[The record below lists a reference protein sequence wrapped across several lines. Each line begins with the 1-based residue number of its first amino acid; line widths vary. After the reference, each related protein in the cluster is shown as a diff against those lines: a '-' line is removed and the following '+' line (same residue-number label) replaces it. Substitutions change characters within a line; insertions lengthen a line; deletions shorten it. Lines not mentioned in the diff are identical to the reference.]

1 MRKRLK
7 ASTLPKIFAAVIIMC
22 SPVSGFIVPGN
33 PLISLQIYCMR
44 KRNWLLIIPLLL
56 LIVYLLGPKPTT
68 PVYSTDMPVIP
79 SDADALITYI
89 DNDEKAHKL
98 KKDNEA
104 RIIWFNDSTK
114 NITPV
119 SIVYL
124 HGFSASQEEG
134 DPVHERIAKQFGC
147 NLYLS
152 RLAEHGIDTTEA
164 MANLTADKYWESA
177 KEALA
182 IGRRLGEKVILMG
195 TSTGGTLALKLAAE
209 YPDVYA
215 LVLMS
220 PNIEID
226 DPNAWLLNN
235 PWGLQIAR
243 LVKGGKFI
251 DSKTD
256 TRPAYLQYWQ
266 PRYRLEAAVA
276 LEELLET
283 SMTPATFHRVDQ
295 PALVLYYY
303 KDDVHR
309 DSTVKV
315 SAIKKMYEELGTP
328 PEKKRA
334 IPMPNTGNHV
344 IGSYIKSKDVDG
356 VERETAKFFSEVL
369 QLPKH

>member
-1 MRKRLK
+1 
-7 ASTLPKIFAAVIIMC
+7 
-22 SPVSGFIVPGN
+22 
-33 PLISLQIYCMR
+33 MR

-56 LIVYLLGPKPTT
+56 LIVYLLGPKPKA
-68 PVYSTDMPVIP
+68 PVYSSEIPAVP
-79 SDADALITYI
+79 SDAEALISYVH
-89 DNDEKAHKL
+89 NEEKTHKL

-104 RIIWFNDSTK
+104 RIIWFNDSAK

-134 DPVHERIAKQFGC
+134 APVHENIAKQFGC

-164 MANLTADKYWESA
+164 MANLTADRYWESA

-243 LVKGGKFI
+243 LVKGSKFN
-251 DSKTD
+251 DSKSD
-256 TRPAYLQYWQ
+256 TRPVYLQYWQ

-283 SMTPATFHRVDQ
+283 SMTPSTFHRVDQ
-295 PALVLYYY
+295 PTLVMYYY
-303 KDDVHR
+303 KDDVQR
-309 DSTVKV
+309 DSVVRV
-315 SAIKKMYEELGTP
+315 SAIKKMYEDLGTP
-328 PEKKRA
+328 ADKKRA
-334 IPMPNTGNHV
+334 IAIPNAGNHV
-344 IGSYIKSKDVDG
+344 IGSWIKSKDVET
-356 VERETAKFFSEVL
+356 VERETVKFLSEVL
-369 QLPKH
+369 QLPKQ

>member
-1 MRKRLK
+1 
-7 ASTLPKIFAAVIIMC
+7 
-22 SPVSGFIVPGN
+22 
-33 PLISLQIYCMR
+33 MR
-44 KRNWLLIIPLLL
+44 KRNWLFILPLLL
-56 LIVYLLGPKPTT
+56 LIVYLLGPKPKT
-68 PVYSTDMPVIP
+68 PVYSNDMPKVP
-79 SDADALITYI
+79 SGADALVSYVA
-89 DNDEKAHKL
+89 NEEAAHKL

-104 RIIWFNDSTK
+104 RIIWFNDTLK
-114 NITPV
+114 EVTPY

-134 DPVHERIAKQFGC
+134 DPVHRSIAKQYGC

-152 RLAEHGIDTTEA
+152 RLAEHGIDTTEI

-182 IGRRLGEKVILMG
+182 IGRRLGQKVILMG

-243 LVKGGKFI
+243 MVKSGKYI
-251 DSKTD
+251 ESTSD
-256 TRPAYLQYWQ
+256 TRPEYKQYWT
-266 PRYRLEAAVA
+266 PKYRIEAAVA
-276 LEELLET
+276 LEELLES
-283 SMTPATFHRVDQ
+283 SMTPATFHRIDQ

-328 PEKKRA
+328 ANKKRA
-334 IPMPNTGNHV
+334 IAVPNAGNHV
-344 IGSYIKSKDVDG
+344 IGSWIKSKDVQT
-356 VERETAKFFSEVL
+356 VEAETSKFFSEVL
-369 QLPKH
+369 GLPKH

>member
-1 MRKRLK
+1 
-7 ASTLPKIFAAVIIMC
+7 
-22 SPVSGFIVPGN
+22 
-33 PLISLQIYCMR
+33 MR
-44 KRNWLLIIPLLL
+44 KRNWLFILPLLL
-56 LIVYLLGPKPTT
+56 LIVYLLGPKPKT
-68 PVYSTDMPVIP
+68 PVYSNDMPQVP
-79 SDADALITYI
+79 SGADALVSYVA
-89 DNDEKAHKL
+89 NEEAAHKL

-104 RIIWFNDSTK
+104 RIIWFNDTLK
-114 NITPV
+114 EVTPY

-134 DPVHERIAKQFGC
+134 DPVHRSIAKQYGC

-152 RLAEHGIDTTEA
+152 RLAEHGIDTTEI

-182 IGRRLGEKVILMG
+182 IGRRLGQKVILMG

-243 LVKGGKFI
+243 MVKSGKYI
-251 DSKTD
+251 ESTSD
-256 TRPAYLQYWQ
+256 TRPEYKQYWT
-266 PRYRLEAAVA
+266 PKYRIEAAVA
-276 LEELLET
+276 LEELLES
-283 SMTPATFHRVDQ
+283 SMTPATFHRIDQ

-328 PEKKRA
+328 ANKKRA
-334 IPMPNTGNHV
+334 IAVPNAGNHV
-344 IGSYIKSKDVDG
+344 IGSWIKSKDVQT
-356 VERETAKFFSEVL
+356 VEAETSKFFSEVL
-369 QLPKH
+369 GLPKH